1 MLSELVRDRMWQNMK
16 DLLAPY
22 VNASDTRPLSILQS
36 TNTVPLQSANTV
48 PLRRSLQVGVEI
60 HIRHTRMSEFIHDIF
75 ELRSLLVESYR
86 VPLRVE
92 RANVSPSSMSEV
104 YISPSRMSEVTY
116 MNSVTVHSDTLDDK
130 MLRRRVSEFMY
141 DRICRKFCT
150 PNLATIPPSVCRVSE
165 FAAVH

>member
-22 VNASDTRPLSILQS
+22 VNASETRALSILVQR
-36 TNTVPLQSANTV
+36 QSANTV

-60 HIRHTRMSEFIHDIF
+60 LIRHTRMSEFIHDIF

-104 YISPSRMSEVTY
+104 TY
-116 MNSVTVHSDTLDDK
+116 MNSVTVHSDTLDDE

>member
-1 MLSELVRDRMWQNMK
+1 MWQNIK

-104 YISPSRMSEVTY
+104 TY
-116 MNSVTVHSDTLDDK
+116 MNSVTVHSDTLDDE

>member
-22 VNASDTRPLSILQS
+22 VNASETRALSILVQRQS
-36 TNTVPLQSANTV
+36 TNTV

-60 HIRHTRMSEFIHDIF
+60 LIRHTRMSEFIHDIL

-104 YISPSRMSEVTY
+104 TY
-116 MNSVTVHSDTLDDK
+116 MNSVTVHSDTLDDE
-130 MLRRRVSEFMY
+130 MLRRRVIFRTLGCQKSIF
-141 DRICRKFCT
+141 RPLGCQKLRT
-150 PNLATIPPSVCRVSE
+150 
-165 FAAVH
+165 